1 MSAST
6 RSITPW
12 LGYSSRAWFISFA
25 IAQLAFAGFILT
37 FFTPRLWSG
46 DYLALNDKPHITGYV
61 PGDTMGNAQLLHHV
75 YFGAVVTLLGGLQFL
90 ASIRRRW
97 PAVHRWIGRSFM
109 ATALIATLSGFY
121 LTWVR
126 GSQLNAP
133 STWSISMN
141 GALIL
146 GFVVLAWRT
155 ACQRDF
161 AAHRRHATRAFLLV
175 NGVLFL
181 RIGLMFAGLVLAPLG
196 IKVDYSG
203 WVFIGVS
210 FLSWL
215 GPLLMYELVLAAE
228 RSANRVV
235 RHGVSAT
242 LALLAFA
249 TLAGAVAAILFMWWP
264 RL

>member
-1 MSAST
+1 MSPLD
-6 RSITPW
+6 RSVSPTFV
-12 LGYSSRAWFISFA
+12 LAARAWFASFA
-25 IAQLAFAGFILT
+25 LAQLAFAVFILA

-61 PGDTMGNAQLLHHV
+61 PGDTLGNAQLLHHV

-90 ASIRRRW
+90 TSIRRRW
-97 PAVHRWIGRSFM
+97 PVLHRWIGRAFM
-109 ATALIATLSGFY
+109 VTALIATLSGFY

-133 STWSISMN
+133 STLSISLN

-155 ACQRDF
+155 ALHRDF

-181 RIGLMFAGLVLAPLG
+181 RIGIMFAGLVLTPLG
-196 IKVDYSG
+196 IQVDYSG
-203 WVFIGVS
+203 WVFISVS

-215 GPLLMYELVLAAE
+215 GPLLMYELFLAAE
-228 RSANRVV
+228 RSSSREL
-235 RHGVSAT
+235 RRGVSV
-242 LALLAFA
+242 ALWLLTIGTF
-249 TLAGAVAAILFMWWP
+249 AGAIAAILFMWWP